1 MNKVY
6 CYLCDQTNK
15 VAIKKEEEIH
25 TIKGTPVKCKVEN
38 AYCRQCGSKVYI
50 PALNDANLDRMD
62 YTYRRH
68 NGIITVQ
75 EIEEILRQ
83 YNIGAK
89 PLAVILGWGE
99 VTILRYLKGQIP
111 DRAHSNTL
119 LSLKDPYV
127 FFRYFKE
134 KQERLSPVACNKV
147 VSALEGLNAKLAGDE
162 LHERSQHLRQ
172 AYRRQPDIYNG
183 FVPFNLEK
191 MVQVILFFLKSGDRV
206 YETGMNKLLWYV
218 DMLCYK
224 RSERQAL
231 TGLCYKHNIYG
242 PVPLWYDYL
251 YGSLDDVYITL
262 VEDEYGTQIGA
273 LADLSADVF
282 SNDELDVL
290 ETVANNFKGWSAKKI
305 SQYSHRETAYRQTT
319 NGQFISF
326 EYARELSLS

>member
-1 MNKVY
+1 
-6 CYLCDQTNK
+6 
-15 VAIKKEEEIH
+15 
-25 TIKGTPVKCKVEN
+25 
-38 AYCRQCGSKVYI
+38 
-50 PALNDANLDRMD
+50 
-62 YTYRRH
+62 
-68 NGIITVQ
+68 
-75 EIEEILRQ
+75 
-83 YNIGAK
+83 
-89 PLAVILGWGE
+89 
-99 VTILRYLKGQIP
+99 
-111 DRAHSNTL
+111 
-119 LSLKDPYV
+119 
-127 FFRYFKE
+127 
-134 KQERLSPVACNKV
+134 
-147 VSALEGLNAKLAGDE
+147 LEGLNAKLAGDE
-162 LHERSQHLRQ
+162 LYERSQRLRQ

-273 LADLSADVF
+273 LADFSA
-282 SNDELDVL
+282 DVL

-305 SQYSHRETAYRQTT
+305 SQYSHRETAYRQTS

-326 EYARELSLS
+326 EYARDLSLS